1 MRFSINGGFLFEI
14 NDLDDEAAATRLD
27 TITDQFNAHLDVFTM
42 MLPEHVRDGD
52 GGIFEVGYEGLDTD
66 ADRVVDLLHERHE
79 SEPIPSP
86 TAEAAVVGVLIAHL
100 SGGNTRSAARELVA
114 LSRSA
119 APTTAELYL
128 SVARRLDPNVVDR
141 G

>member
-79 SEPIPSP
+79 SEPSGDAV
-86 TAEAAVVGVLIAHL
+86 TLRDAAEILRRQEHASQLDGVMADELDRLA
-100 SGGNTRSAARELVA
+100 GGMI
-114 LSRSA
+114 
-119 APTTAELYL
+119 
-128 SVARRLDPNVVDR
+128 
-141 G
+141 